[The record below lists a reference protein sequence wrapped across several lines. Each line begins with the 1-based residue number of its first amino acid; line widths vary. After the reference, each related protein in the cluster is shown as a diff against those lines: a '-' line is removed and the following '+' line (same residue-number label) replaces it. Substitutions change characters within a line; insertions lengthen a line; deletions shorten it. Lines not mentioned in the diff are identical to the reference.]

1 MSRQSIDFDRAAD
14 FYDQTRGF
22 PPGVS
27 EQAAALIAQAGNL
40 TAQSRVLEVG
50 VGTGRIALPLS
61 AHTASLV
68 GIDLS
73 AAMLQRLRSKRRHEP
88 VFVAQGDITR
98 LPLASHSIDAAI
110 AVHIFHLVA
119 GYEMALSEVARVLKP
134 GGVLIHAWTEHD
146 KADALTEVWR
156 QATGRQQAPEIG
168 MRMDQRLTA
177 MEENGWQ
184 SVGEAHELAYSV
196 QRTPNEHLESLR
208 KRIWSHTWRMSDTQ
222 IEDALSTLQNYID
235 THFDDPNIP
244 QPVNSTFVVRIYQ
257 PPLQT

>member
-1 MSRQSIDFDRAAD
+1 MPNQSVDFDRAAD

-40 TAQSRVLEVG
+40 TANSRVLEVG
-50 VGTGRIALPLS
+50 IGTGRIALPLS
-61 AHTASLV
+61 THVACVV

-73 AAMLQRLRSKRRHEP
+73 SAMLQRLRSKRHHEP

-98 LPLASHSIDAAI
+98 LPLASHSFDAAI

-119 GYEMALSEVARVLKP
+119 GYEMALSEIARVLKP

-146 KADALTEVWR
+146 KTDALTEVWR
-156 QATGRQQAPEIG
+156 QVTGRRQTPEIG

-177 MEENGWQ
+177 MEEHGWQ
-184 SVGEAHELAYSV
+184 LAGDVLELPYSV
-196 QRTPNEHLESLR
+196 QRAPGEYLESLR
-208 KRIWSHTWRMSDTQ
+208 KRIWSHTWRMTDTQ
-222 IEDALSTLQNYID
+222 IDDALHTLQSYIE
-235 THFDDPNIP
+235 THFDDPSVP
-244 QPVNSTFVVRIYQ
+244 LPVNSTFVARIYR